1 MTPEH
6 IKPVWYYTPYYAMLR
21 VVPNK
26 LGGVLVMFSAIAIL
40 FLVPW
45 LDKARVKSVRYRG
58 WISKVML
65 GVLAVCFV
73 WLGVI
78 GSGPG
83 TDVHETYIGRVLTF
97 LYFAFFITMPLWT
110 RLDKTKPVPERVT
123 THD

>member
-1 MTPEH
+1 
-6 IKPVWYYTPYYAMLR
+6 
-21 VVPNK
+21 
-26 LGGVLVMFSAIAIL
+26 MFSAIAIL

-78 GSGPG
+78 GSGG
-83 TDVHETYIGRVLTF
+83 HRR
-97 LYFAFFITMPLWT
+97 A
-110 RLDKTKPVPERVT
+110 
-123 THD
+123 

>member
-1 MTPEH
+1 
-6 IKPVWYYTPYYAMLR
+6 
-21 VVPNK
+21 
-26 LGGVLVMFSAIAIL
+26 MFSAIAIL

-45 LDKARVKSVRYRG
+45 LDRAKVRSIRYRG
-58 WISKVML
+58 WISKVAL
-65 GVLAVCFV
+65 AVLVVCFV

-83 TDVHETYIGRVLTF
+83 TDAHETYVGRVLTF
-97 LYFAFFITMPLWT
+97 LYFAFFITMPVWT

>member
-1 MTPEH
+1 
-6 IKPVWYYTPYYAMLR
+6 MLR

-65 GVLAVCFV
+65 GVLAVCV

-78 GSGPG
+78 GSGPAP
-83 TDVHETYIGRVLTF
+83 TC
-97 LYFAFFITMPLWT
+97 M
-110 RLDKTKPVPERVT
+110 KPT
-123 THD
+123 SGGC

>member
-1 MTPEH
+1 M
-6 IKPVWYYTPYYAMLR
+6 
-21 VVPNK
+21 
-26 LGGVLVMFSAIAIL
+26 
-40 FLVPW
+40 
-45 LDKARVKSVRYRG
+45 
-58 WISKVML
+58 
-65 GVLAVCFV
+65 

>member
-1 MTPEH
+1 MATDRDQGLFEA
-6 IKPVWYYTPYYAMLR
+6 VVSVAAGLELTTTLR
-21 VVPNK
+21 RIVQAAVN
-26 LGGVLVMFSAIAIL
+26 LSDATYGA
-40 FLVPW
+40 
-45 LDKARVKSVRYRG
+45 
-58 WISKVML
+58 L

-97 LYFAFFITMPLWT
+97 LYFAFFITMPIWT